1 MRTTDNSQAMT
12 RRDRAQW
19 CGKGAQSL
27 HLKKNV
33 CQKTLHV
40 TKFRNYGA
48 VILGHPLKTCSLAP
62 SSGKFASVICR
73 LEEGEDLGLRRQK
86 MLILAGGEGAIFFS
100 GVDG

>member
-1 MRTTDNSQAMT
+1 M
-12 RRDRAQW
+12 
-19 CGKGAQSL
+19 
-27 HLKKNV
+27 
-33 CQKTLHV
+33 

-62 SSGKFASVICR
+62 SSGKFASVTCR

-100 GVDG
+100 GVDGWAVQAPVNTLPPQLTEATLIKLSGLQSKPPK